1 MLLVE
6 RIFKLCAPSAA
17 IEVTNGGSATRSRSA
32 HALQDDIQRRQ
43 ADDILDRMLQ
53 DPTFREQFIE
63 KLRDV
68 LSNKNTTA
76 GLGSRA

>member
-32 HALQDDIQRRQ
+32 HALQDDVQRRQ
-43 ADDILDRMLQ
+43 ADDILDRMLHNLAFKNRFVQ
-53 DPTFREQFIE
+53 R
-63 KLRDV
+63 LRDV
-68 LSNKNTTA
+68 LVAPSS
-76 GLGSRA
+76 G

>member
-1 MLLVE
+1 MLE
-6 RIFKLCAPSAA
+6 
-17 IEVTNGGSATRSRSA
+17 
-32 HALQDDIQRRQ
+32 
-43 ADDILDRMLQ
+43 

-68 LSNKNTTA
+68 LSNKNATA